1 MHQPSHIQ
9 GLAIEDLANKFGT
22 PLYLYD
28 GEKIFSQVK
37 ALQDAFAGVP
47 LKIKYATKA
56 LSSLSILRLIRKAG
70 AELDAVSIEEVKLG
84 LLAGAPASEIM
95 YTPSGVGFAEIQEA
109 VGIGVMINLDSLPL
123 LERFG
128 QTYGSQVPVCIRIN
142 PHILAGGN
150 LKISVGH
157 KESKFGISIEQLPE
171 VLDLVRRYELTVV
184 GLHVHTGSDILDG
197 AVFLEGGKVLFEAAM
212 HFPNLRFLDFGGGF
226 KVAYKPED
234 PATDVVEVGRVV
246 SKAFQ
251 EFCANYGRQLELWI
265 EPGKFIVSEAGSLVV
280 RTTVVKETPTIH
292 FVGVDSGLNHL
303 IRPMMYDAYHG
314 VYNLS
319 NPDGPVSTYSV
330 VGYICE
336 TDTFAAQRPLNEVKE
351 GDLLVLQN
359 AGAYGFTMA
368 SNYNARLRPAE
379 VLVWQGKALLIRQR
393 ERFDD
398 LVRHQELH
406 DL

>member
-1 MHQPSHIQ
+1 MQQPSHIQ
-9 GLAIEDLANKFGT
+9 GLAIEDIAEKFGT

-84 LLAGAPASEIM
+84 LFAGAPASEIM
-95 YTPSGVGFAEIQEA
+95 YTPSGVAFAEIQEA
-109 VGIGVMINLDSLPL
+109 VGIGVMINVDSLPL

-128 QTYGSQVPVCIRIN
+128 QTYGNSVPVCIRLN

-157 KESKFGISIEQLPE
+157 KESKFGISIEQLEE
-171 VLDLVRRYELTVV
+171 VLDLVRRYEITVV
-184 GLHVHTGSDILDG
+184 GLHIHTGSDILDG
-197 AVFLEGGKVLFEAAM
+197 AVFLEGGKVLFNAAM
-212 HFPNLRFLDFGGGF
+212 HFPDLRFLDFGGGF

-234 PATDVVEVGRVV
+234 PATDVAEVGRIVG
-246 SKAFQ
+246 KAFQ

-265 EPGKFIVSEAGSLVV
+265 EPGKFLVSEAGFLVV
-280 RTTVVKETPTIH
+280 KATVVKETPTIH

-319 NPDGPVSTYSV
+319 NPNGPVSTYTV

-379 VLVWQGKALLIRQR
+379 VLVWQGKALLIRER

>member
-1 MHQPSHIQ
+1 MQQPSHIQ
-9 GLAIEDLANKFGT
+9 GLAIEDIAEKFGT

-84 LLAGAPASEIM
+84 LFAGAPASEIM
-95 YTPSGVGFAEIQEA
+95 YTPSGVAFAEIQEA
-109 VGIGVMINLDSLPL
+109 VGIGVMINVDSLPL

-128 QTYGSQVPVCIRIN
+128 QTYGNSVPVCIRLN

-157 KESKFGISIEQLPE
+157 KESKFGISIEQLEE
-171 VLDLVRRYELTVV
+171 VLDLVRRYEITVV
-184 GLHVHTGSDILDG
+184 GLHIHTGSDILDG
-197 AVFLEGGKVLFEAAM
+197 AVFLEGGKILFNAAM
-212 HFPNLRFLDFGGGF
+212 QFPDLRFLDFGGGF
-226 KVAYKPED
+226 KVAYRPED
-234 PATDVVEVGRVV
+234 PATDVAEVGRIVG
-246 SKAFQ
+246 KAFQ

-265 EPGKFIVSEAGSLVV
+265 EPGKFLVSEAGFLVV
-280 RTTVVKETPTIH
+280 KATVVKETPTIH

-319 NPDGPVSTYSV
+319 NPNGPVSTYTV

-379 VLVWQGKALLIRQR
+379 VLVWQGKALLIRER

>member
-1 MHQPSHIQ
+1 MHQPSQIQ

-280 RTTVVKETPTIH
+280 RATVVKETPTIH

>member
-1 MHQPSHIQ
+1 MQQPSHIQ
-9 GLAIEDLANKFGT
+9 GLAIEDIAEKFGT

-84 LLAGAPASEIM
+84 LFAGAPASEIM
-95 YTPSGVGFAEIQEA
+95 YTPSGVAFAEIQEA
-109 VGIGVMINLDSLPL
+109 VGIGVMINVDSLPL

-128 QTYGSQVPVCIRIN
+128 QTYGNSVPVCIRLN

-157 KESKFGISIEQLPE
+157 KESKFGISIEQLEE
-171 VLDLVRRYELTVV
+171 VLDLVRRYEITVV
-184 GLHVHTGSDILDG
+184 GLHIHTGSDILDG
-197 AVFLEGGKVLFEAAM
+197 AVFLEGGIILFNAAM
-212 HFPNLRFLDFGGGF
+212 QFPDLRFLDFGGGF

-234 PATDVVEVGRVV
+234 PATDVAEVGRIVG
-246 SKAFQ
+246 KAFQ

-265 EPGKFIVSEAGSLVV
+265 EPGKFLVSEAGFLVV
-280 RTTVVKETPTIH
+280 KATVVKETPTIH

-319 NPDGPVSTYSV
+319 NPNGPVSTYTV

-379 VLVWQGKALLIRQR
+379 VLVWQGKALLIRER

>member
-1 MHQPSHIQ
+1 MQQPSHIQ
-9 GLAIEDLANKFGT
+9 GLAIEDIAEKFGT

-84 LLAGAPASEIM
+84 LFAGAPASEIM
-95 YTPSGVGFAEIQEA
+95 YTPSGVAFAEIQEA
-109 VGIGVMINLDSLPL
+109 VGIGVMINVDSLPL

-128 QTYGSQVPVCIRIN
+128 QTYGNSVPVCIRLN

-157 KESKFGISIEQLPE
+157 KESKFGISIEQLGE
-171 VLDLVRRYELTVV
+171 VLDLVRRYEISVV
-184 GLHVHTGSDILDG
+184 GLHIHTGSDILDG
-197 AVFLEGGKVLFEAAM
+197 AVFLEGGKVLFNAAM
-212 HFPNLRFLDFGGGF
+212 QFPDLRFLDFGGGF

-234 PATDVVEVGRVV
+234 PATDVAEVGRVV
-246 SKAFQ
+246 GKAFQ

-265 EPGKFIVSEAGSLVV
+265 EPGKFLVSEAGFLVV
-280 RTTVVKETPTIH
+280 KATVVKETPTIH

-319 NPDGPVSTYSV
+319 NPNGPVSTYTV

-336 TDTFAAQRPLNEVKE
+336 TDTFATQRPLNEVKE

-379 VLVWQGKALLIRQR
+379 VLVWQGKALLIRER

>member
-1 MHQPSHIQ
+1 VQQPSHIQ
-9 GLAIEDLANKFGT
+9 GLAIEDIAEKFGT

-84 LLAGAPASEIM
+84 LFAGAPASEIM
-95 YTPSGVGFAEIQEA
+95 YTPSGVAFAEIQEA
-109 VGIGVMINLDSLPL
+109 VGIGVMINVDSLPL

-128 QTYGSQVPVCIRIN
+128 QTYGNSVPVCIRLN

-157 KESKFGISIEQLPE
+157 KESKFGISIEQLEE
-171 VLDLVRRYELTVV
+171 VLDLVRRYEITVV
-184 GLHVHTGSDILDG
+184 GLHIHTGSDILDG
-197 AVFLEGGKVLFEAAM
+197 AVFLEGGKILFNAAM
-212 HFPNLRFLDFGGGF
+212 QFPDLRFLDFGGGF
-226 KVAYKPED
+226 KVAYRPED
-234 PATDVVEVGRVV
+234 PATDVAEVGRIVG
-246 SKAFQ
+246 KAFQ

-265 EPGKFIVSEAGSLVV
+265 EPGKFLVSEAGFLVV
-280 RTTVVKETPTIH
+280 KATVVKETPTIH

-319 NPDGPVSTYSV
+319 NPNGPVSTYTV

-379 VLVWQGKALLIRQR
+379 VLVWQGKALLIRER

>member
-1 MHQPSHIQ
+1 VQQPSHIQ
-9 GLAIEDLANKFGT
+9 GLAIEDIAEKFGT

-84 LLAGAPASEIM
+84 LFAGAPASEIM
-95 YTPSGVGFAEIQEA
+95 YTPSGVAFAEIQEA
-109 VGIGVMINLDSLPL
+109 VGIGVMINVDSLPL

-128 QTYGSQVPVCIRIN
+128 QTYGNSVPVCIRLN

-157 KESKFGISIEQLPE
+157 KESKFGISIEQLGE
-171 VLDLVRRYELTVV
+171 VLDLVRRYEISVV
-184 GLHVHTGSDILDG
+184 GLHIHTGSDILDG
-197 AVFLEGGKVLFEAAM
+197 AVFLEGGKVLFNAAM
-212 HFPNLRFLDFGGGF
+212 QFPDLRFLDFGGGF

-234 PATDVVEVGRVV
+234 PATDVAEVGRVV
-246 SKAFQ
+246 GKAFQ

-265 EPGKFIVSEAGSLVV
+265 EPGKFLVSEAGFLVV
-280 RTTVVKETPTIH
+280 KATVVKETPTIH

-319 NPDGPVSTYSV
+319 NPNGPVSTYTV

-336 TDTFAAQRPLNEVKE
+336 TDTFATQRPLNEVKE

-379 VLVWQGKALLIRQR
+379 VLVWQGKALLIRER

>member
-1 MHQPSHIQ
+1 VQQPSHIQ
-9 GLAIEDLANKFGT
+9 GLAIEDIAEKFGT

-84 LLAGAPASEIM
+84 LFAGAPASEIM
-95 YTPSGVGFAEIQEA
+95 YTPSGVAFAEIQEA
-109 VGIGVMINLDSLPL
+109 VGIGVMINVDSLPL

-128 QTYGSQVPVCIRIN
+128 QTYGNSVPVCIRLN

-157 KESKFGISIEQLPE
+157 KESKFGISIEQLEE
-171 VLDLVRRYELTVV
+171 VLDLVRRYEITVV
-184 GLHVHTGSDILDG
+184 GLHIHTGSDILDG
-197 AVFLEGGKVLFEAAM
+197 AVFLEGGKVLFNAAM
-212 HFPNLRFLDFGGGF
+212 HFPDLRFLDFGGGF

-234 PATDVVEVGRVV
+234 PATDVAEVGRIVG
-246 SKAFQ
+246 KAFQ

-265 EPGKFIVSEAGSLVV
+265 EPGKFLVSEAGFLVV
-280 RTTVVKETPTIH
+280 KATVVKETPTIH

-319 NPDGPVSTYSV
+319 NPNGPVSTYTV

-379 VLVWQGKALLIRQR
+379 VLVWQGKALLIRER